1 MKKLP
6 TTPPPPGYTSG
17 DWEFRLHR
25 VEICYNCEHC
35 FLSAADDESPSRV
48 FFRAHC
54 GECACSSYMMSGDRN
69 KQRCPLNKWP
79 VWSDWEKT
87 LKENDEN
94 I

>member
-6 TTPPPPGYTSG
+6 TTPPPPGYILG

-25 VEICYNCEHC
+25 VEICYNCEHF
-35 FLSAADDESPSRV
+35 FLSASDDESPNRV

-54 GECACSSYMMSGDRN
+54 AECACSSYAMSGDRN
-69 KQRCPLNKWP
+69 RQRCPLNKWP
-79 VWSDWEKT
+79 VWSDWEK
-87 LKENDEN
+87 LKEKNEN